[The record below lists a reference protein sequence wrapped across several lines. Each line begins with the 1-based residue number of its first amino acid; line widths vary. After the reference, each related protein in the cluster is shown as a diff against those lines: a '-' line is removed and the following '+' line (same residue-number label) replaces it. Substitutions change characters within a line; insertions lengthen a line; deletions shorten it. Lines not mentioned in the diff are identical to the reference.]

1 VPANT
6 TLSKPTCHVNLA
18 TEFGGGE
25 RQTELLVRQLGERG
39 WRQRLVVRHEHP
51 LCDRCS
57 DVEGLEIRTVTS
69 NPLAAALA
77 TRGSA
82 LVHAHEA
89 RGVYSGWI
97 GSILF
102 GIPYVMTRRV
112 VNPQKKSGLRG
123 RAYRRATRVVAISH
137 AAANEMRKQHP
148 DLEPDVISDA
158 HADFVADAAAV
169 AEIRARY
176 PDKTLIGHIGVLEH
190 GAKGQLTIID
200 AARKSARLH
209 PNWHFLL
216 LGSGGDEA
224 RFREAMS
231 GLDNIELLGFVNN
244 VGDYLAAFQL
254 FVYPS
259 LREAVGSTLLDAMQ
273 FGLPIV
279 ATNVGGIPEI
289 IDDGTNGRLVEPER
303 SDQLLAAITAI
314 LDDPAELQRMRVANQ
329 KKSALFSAGRMA
341 DAYEAIYRSIV

>member
-1 VPANT
+1 MANT
-6 TLSKPTCHVNLA
+6 TTGKPICHVNLA
-18 TEFGGGE
+18 TDFGGGE
-25 RQTELLVRQLGERG
+25 RQTELLVRELGARG
-39 WRQRLVVRHEHP
+39 WRQRLVVRHGHQ

-57 DVEGLEIRTVTS
+57 DVEALEIRAVLP
-69 NPLAAALA
+69 NPLTAALA

-89 RGVYSGWI
+89 RGVYSGWL
-97 GSILF
+97 GSMLF

-112 VNPQKKSGLRG
+112 INPQKRSALRS
-123 RAYRRATRVVAISH
+123 RAYRGATRVVAISD
-137 AAANEMRKQHP
+137 AAASELRKQHP
-148 DLEPDVISDA
+148 YLAPEVISDA
-158 HADFVADAAAV
+158 RADFVVDDASV
-169 AEIRARY
+169 AEIHARY
-176 PDKTLIGHIGVLEH
+176 PGKTLIGHIGVLDH
-190 GAKGQLTIID
+190 DIKGQLTIID
-200 AARKSARLH
+200 VARKATSLH

-216 LGSGGDEA
+216 LGSGRDEA

-231 GLDNIELLGFVNN
+231 GLGNIELLGFIDN
-244 VGDYLAAFQL
+244 VGDYLAAFEL

-289 IDDGTNGRLVEPER
+289 IDDGTNGRLVEPEQPE
-303 SDQLLAAITAI
+303 QLLAAIAAI
-314 LDDPAELQRMRVANQ
+314 LGDATELHRMRTANQ
-329 KKSALFSAGRMA
+329 EKSALFSADRMA